1 MSVSL
6 YGSGSRRRSA
16 LLLLPALLGCTFS
29 LTAAEQWHSRAS
41 IYVFLPEVDVTT
53 RFPVDG
59 GDGGPS
65 VSGEAVLNSLN
76 AAFMG
81 TLSVQRGRWGLFS
94 DFIYLEFEEG
104 QDLSRGLSLDDQP
117 LPANATADIDYQLDG
132 MAWSL
137 LGEYQLGDGH
147 DRVGLLAGGRM
158 LDLEQ
163 RINLQLSADVGNLSG
178 NGSVDSVLSEQLW
191 DLVVGM
197 RGQFSF
203 GGQRQWFVPYYLD
216 MGTGESELTWQLATG
231 IGYGIGSADIS
242 LLYRHLAY
250 DFQPGGGMQDL
261 HFSGP
266 MLGAAFSF

>member
-1 MSVSL
+1 MSML
-6 YGSGSRRRSA
+6 LGRQI
-16 LLLLPALLGCTFS
+16 LLLLPALAACSAFTA
-29 LTAAEQWHSRAS
+29 AAEQWHSRAS

-53 RFPVDG
+53 RFPVEG

-76 AAFMG
+76 TAFMG
-81 TLSVQRGRWGLFS
+81 TLSVQRGQWGLFS

-104 QDLSRGLSLDDQP
+104 QDFSRGLSFNDQP
-117 LPANATADIDYQLDG
+117 LPANVTADVDYQLDG

-137 LGEYQLGDGH
+137 LGEYQLGEGH

-178 NGSVDSVLSEQLW
+178 NSSIDSVLSEQVW

-197 RGQFSF
+197 RGQVSF
-203 GGQRQWFVPYYLD
+203 GDQQQWFVPYYLD
-216 MGTGESELTWQLATG
+216 LGTGESELTWQWATG
-231 IGYGIGSADIS
+231 IGYGIGNADVS
-242 LLYRHLAY
+242 LLYRYLAY
-250 DFQPGGGMQDL
+250 DFQAGSGIQNL